1 LIDYAPLPSTTSP
14 AFTSHP
20 STSTAPTGIAPSSS
34 RTADSDLSA
43 TPDSQA
49 TFTPLGFTVVV
60 LILLGLML
68 AMATT
73 MWFAESRG
81 RQTSLR
87 SECQKH
93 KILEKAIANTEPV
106 GLGIT
111 LHPDVEERK
120 EIGGRGRLKGRFSA
134 SIEKAESARMIARWT
149 NFAVSR
155 AQTDLDMNA
164 EEGLLLPVRESERLW
179 SEKNRIDNELD
190 LDRGY

>member
-1 LIDYAPLPSTTSP
+1 
-14 AFTSHP
+14 
-20 STSTAPTGIAPSSS
+20 
-34 RTADSDLSA
+34 
-43 TPDSQA
+43 
-49 TFTPLGFTVVV
+49 
-60 LILLGLML
+60 
-68 AMATT
+68 

-87 SECQKH
+87 SECQKR
-93 KILEKAIANTEPV
+93 KILEKAIAIANAEPV

-111 LHPDVEERK
+111 LHPDDEERK

-134 SIEKAESARMIARWT
+134 IIEKAESARMIARWT

-179 SEKNRIDNELD
+179 SENNRIDNELD
-190 LDRGY
+190 LDRGC